1 MKKTLLYN
9 KNLKGTTTVLGDKSI
24 SHRSIML
31 GALADGV
38 TTITGFL
45 KGEDCISTINCFKN
59 LGIKIEETNDKI
71 IVYGKGLYGL
81 SKPIAPLYVGNSG
94 TTIRLISGILCAQN
108 FSSSITGD
116 SSIIKRPMKRII
128 DPLSLMGA
136 NILSNGYAPLNIK
149 GTNLKGITYH
159 MPVDSAQVKSCILL
173 AGLYAQGK
181 TTIIENFK
189 SRNHSEI
196 MLKNFGANI
205 NVDDNIITI
214 SNTKKLKPQNINI
227 CGDISSACFIIV
239 GALITKNSHV
249 IIKNVGINKTR
260 TGFLDVL
267 LKMGANINFLNI
279 KYENGEKVCDI
290 EVKSSTLKSINIGGD
305 VIPRMIDEIPLFA
318 LIASVAQGTSIV
330 KNAKELKFKESNRIE
345 TISIELNKIG
355 ANIVTTDDGMIIEG
369 GKTFVA
375 NECNSYNDHR
385 IAMCIAIASL
395 ICKEPIV
402 LNDYD
407 CVNISFP
414 NFFDILENLTSSI

>member
-1 MKKTLLYN
+1 MKKTLLHN
-9 KNLKGTTTVLGDKSI
+9 KNLKGITTVLGDKSI

-31 GALADGV
+31 GALAEGV

-45 KGEDCISTINCFKN
+45 QGDDCISTINCFKN
-59 LGIKIEETNDKI
+59 LGIKIEQNNNKI

-81 SKPIAPLYVGNSG
+81 SKPNTPLYVGNSG

-116 SSIIKRPMKRII
+116 NSIVKRPMKRII
-128 DPLSLMGA
+128 EPLSLMGA
-136 NILSNGYAPLNIK
+136 NILSDGFAPLNIEGK
-149 GTNLKGITYH
+149 ILKGITYH
-159 MPVDSAQVKSCILL
+159 MPIDSAQVKSCILL

-181 TTIIENFK
+181 TTVVENFK

-205 NVDDNIITI
+205 NVCNNSITI
-214 SNTKKLKPQNINI
+214 AQTKKLKPQNINI

-239 GALITKNSHV
+239 GALITKNSHI
-249 IIKNVGINKTR
+249 IIKNVGINETR

-267 LKMGANINFLNI
+267 LKMGANIKFLNI

-290 EVKSSTLKSINIGGD
+290 EAKSSTLKSVNIGGD
-305 VIPRMIDEIPLFA
+305 IIPRMIDEIPLFA
-318 LIASVAQGTSIV
+318 LVASVAQGTSIV
-330 KNAKELKFKESNRIE
+330 KNATELKFKESNRIE

-355 ANIVTTDDGMIIEG
+355 ANIKTTDDGMIIEG
-369 GKTFVA
+369 GKTFMA
-375 NECNSYNDHR
+375 NECNSHNDHR

-395 ICKEPIV
+395 MCKQPIV
-402 LNDYD
+402 LNNYE

-414 NFFDILENLTSSI
+414 NFFNILENL

>member
-1 MKKTLLYN
+1 MKKTLLHN

-71 IVYGKGLYGL
+71 TVYGKGLYGL
-81 SKPIAPLYVGNSG
+81 SKPNVPLYVGNSG

-116 SSIIKRPMKRII
+116 SSIIKRPMQRII
-128 DPLSLMGA
+128 EPLSLMGA
-136 NILSNGYAPLNIK
+136 KILSDGYAPLNIEGK
-149 GTNLKGITYH
+149 GLNGITYY

-181 TTIIENFK
+181 TTIVENLK

-205 NVDDNIITI
+205 NVDNNIITI
-214 SNTKKLKPQNINI
+214 SNTEKLKPQNINI

-239 GALITKNSHV
+239 GALITKNSHIV
-249 IIKNVGINKTR
+249 IKNVCINKTR

-290 EVKSSTLKSINIGGD
+290 EAKSSTLKSIDIGGD

-318 LIASVAQGTSIV
+318 LVASVAQGTSTV
-330 KNAKELKFKESNRIE
+330 KDAKELKFKESNRIE

-355 ANIVTTDDGMIIEG
+355 ANIITTDDGMIIEG
-369 GKTFVA
+369 GKTFTQ

-395 ICKEPIV
+395 ICKQPIV
-402 LNDYD
+402 LNDYE

-414 NFFDILENLTSSI
+414 NFFDILENLTSLI